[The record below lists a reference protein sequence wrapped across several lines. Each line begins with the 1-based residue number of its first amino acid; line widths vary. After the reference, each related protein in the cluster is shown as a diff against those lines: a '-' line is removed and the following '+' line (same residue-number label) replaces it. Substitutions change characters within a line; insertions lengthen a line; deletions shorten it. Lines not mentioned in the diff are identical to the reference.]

1 MKKEYLSPTMAVI
14 PVIQEHSVLE
24 TGSGNLP
31 DGSQG
36 HNMDDETEEYDTD
49 ESTHISGQAKQ
60 VSLFFEEPFT
70 MHKVLKFVVYAV
82 ITLGVAACSQD
93 DINSA
98 EQNKSN
104 EETTITVDVTL
115 DKNVEE
121 MVNAKQMTAVWDT
134 EQSAMTRTPITYDKQ
149 GSLTY
154 NWKVG
159 STIPLFVYITDG
171 AHRIS
176 SKIDKGLQIISANK
190 GYFTFSVPAY
200 FDLSKLQVASATG
213 KEDGVENGAWTQ
225 GIGTDGVMRVS
236 GPKEIDATSYD
247 YNIPLYSKLTKVDP
261 VAKHAKVQFLM
272 LGSWIGVRAKSDMF
286 YKSNVY
292 SIALKSDVL
301 HMDGTFD
308 LSQTSP
314 VWKPS
319 PYRINID
326 RRQGKVLDECDTIK
340 VNNFAIGG
348 EADGAGTTKYTKPF
362 YIWVK
367 ATPGVTSTTKARVI
381 RRSEADSKT
390 GAVAPQID
398 FLSMR
403 NRFCREAKAIV
414 DFKEGDTYNFSIN
427 ASLKETRGALMIT
440 EYYHSSA
447 ENGENSWIEITNASR
462 ETVSLK
468 GYYLVSPNPLNVPPY
483 RALYVANLTDLKALS
498 RGSSSVGMPG
508 NSTTSIPAGKSICL
522 AAGTGY
528 TEVVAKNKAYQVI
541 NTGSGVAS
549 PSAVTGRVRYSKF
562 ICKDGWNIDLKNPNN
577 NIVDNFGIQV
587 DYKLN
592 GSNGFYY
599 NYYLGQKDFIRSK
612 EMSFNA
618 PYNGFNPMG
627 WYYMPIETSGLN
639 FLGTFNDYDSRFI
652 PFVDYKD
659 GGSANRVERYHD
671 MSYYTNIV
679 HLP

>member
-1 MKKEYLSPTMAVI
+1 MNSIIKAFI
-14 PVIQEHSVLE
+14 FAA
-24 TGSGNLP
+24 
-31 DGSQG
+31 
-36 HNMDDETEEYDTD
+36 
-49 ESTHISGQAKQ
+49 IS
-60 VSLFFEEPFT
+60 
-70 MHKVLKFVVYAV
+70 
-82 ITLGVAACSQD
+82 LGLAACSQE
-93 DINSA
+93 DIT
-98 EQNKSN
+98 SN
-104 EETTITVDVTL
+104 EQQKAKEEITFTVDVTL
-115 DKNVEE
+115 DKNVED
-121 MVNAKQMTAVWDT
+121 MVNAKQMTNVWDA
-134 EQSAMTRTPITYDKQ
+134 EQPAATRTPITYDKQ

-154 NWKVG
+154 NWRVG

-171 AHRIS
+171 TRQIS
-176 SKIDKGLQIISANK
+176 RKVAKGLQIISANK
-190 GYFTFSVPAY
+190 GYFTFSVPSD

-225 GIGTDGVMRVS
+225 GIDYYGVMRVF
-236 GPKEIDATSYD
+236 GPKVIDASSYD

-261 VAKHAKVQFLM
+261 ATKHAKVQFLM
-272 LGSWIGVRAKSDMF
+272 LGSWIGVRAKSDMY

-301 HMDGTFD
+301 HMDGKFD
-308 LSQTSP
+308 LSQASP
-314 VWKPS
+314 VWEADK
-319 PYRINID
+319 YRISFNARHNTI
-326 RRQGKVLDECDTIK
+326 VDECDTIR

-367 ATPGVTSTTKARVI
+367 ATPGATSTTKARVI
-381 RRSEADSKT
+381 LRSEADSKT

-403 NRFCREAKAIV
+403 NRFYREAKDIV
-414 DFKEGDTYNFSIN
+414 NFKDGDTYNFSIN

-447 ENGENSWIEITNASR
+447 QNGENSWIEITNASR

-468 GYYLVSPNPLNVPPY
+468 GYYLVSPNPWNVEPY

-528 TEVVAKNKAYQVI
+528 AEVVAKNKAYQVI
-541 NTGSGVAS
+541 NTGSGVS
-549 PSAVTGRVRYSKF
+549 TPSAVTGGVHYSKY
-562 ICKDGWNIDLKNPNN
+562 ICKDGWNIDLKDPNN
-577 NIVDNFGIQV
+577 NIVDNFGV
-587 DYKLN
+587 EVAYLLN

-599 NYYLGQKDFIRSK
+599 NYYLGERDFIRSK
-612 EMSFNA
+612 ETPFNA
-618 PYNGFNPMG
+618 PYNGFNPKG

-652 PFVDYKD
+652 PFVDNKD
-659 GGSANRVERYHD
+659 GGNFTKAERYRD
-671 MSYYTNIV
+671 MSYYTNII

>member
-1 MKKEYLSPTMAVI
+1 MNYIVKAFI
-14 PVIQEHSVLE
+14 
-24 TGSGNLP
+24 
-31 DGSQG
+31 
-36 HNMDDETEEYDTD
+36 
-49 ESTHISGQAKQ
+49 
-60 VSLFFEEPFT
+60 
-70 MHKVLKFVVYAV
+70 YAT
-82 ITLGVAACSQD
+82 ITLGLVACSQE
-93 DINSA
+93 DINST
-98 EQNKSN
+98 EQQKAK
-104 EETTITVDVTL
+104 EEITFTVDVTL
-115 DKNVEE
+115 DKNVED
-121 MVNAKQMTAVWDT
+121 MVNAKQMTNVWDA
-134 EQSAMTRTPITYDKQ
+134 EQPAATRTPITYDKQ

-154 NWKVG
+154 NWRVG

-171 AHRIS
+171 KYKKS
-176 SKIDKGLQIISANK
+176 YKLDKGLQVISAHK
-190 GYFTFSVPAY
+190 GYFTFSVPSD

-213 KEDGVENGAWTQ
+213 KEDGVENGAWTK
-225 GIGTDGVMRVS
+225 GIGANGVMRVF
-236 GPKEIDATSYD
+236 GPEVIDASSYD

-261 VAKHAKVQFLM
+261 ATKHAKVQFLM
-272 LGSWIGVRAKSDMF
+272 IGSWIGVRAKSDMY

-308 LSQTSP
+308 LSQASP

-319 PYRINID
+319 PYRINVD
-326 RRQGKVLDECDTIK
+326 KRQGKVLDECDTIR

-367 ATPGVTSTTKARVI
+367 ATPGVTSTTKTRVI
-381 RRSEADSKT
+381 LRSEADSKT

-403 NRFCREAKAIV
+403 NRFYREAKAIV
-414 DFKEGDTYNFSIN
+414 DFKDGDTYNFSIN

-462 ETVSLK
+462 ETISLK
-468 GYYLVSPNPLNVPPY
+468 GYYLVSPNPWNVPPY
-483 RALYVANLTDLKALS
+483 GRLYVANLTDLKTLS

-528 TEVVAKNKAYQVI
+528 AEVVSKNKAYQVI
-541 NTGSGVAS
+541 NTGSGIAS
-549 PSAVTGRVRYSKF
+549 PSAVTGGVHYSKF
-562 ICKDGWNIDLKNPNN
+562 ICKDGWNIDLRDPNN

-587 DYKLN
+587 HYILN

-599 NYYLGQKDFIRSK
+599 NYYLGEKDFIRSK
-612 EMSFNA
+612 ETPFNA
-618 PYNGFNPMG
+618 PYNGFNPKG

-639 FLGTFNDYDSRFI
+639 FLGTFNDYDGRFI
-652 PFVDYKD
+652 PFKDYND
-659 GGSANRVERYHD
+659 GGDFTKRNRYRD
-671 MSYYTNIV
+671 MSYYTDIV

>member
-1 MKKEYLSPTMAVI
+1 MNYIVKAFI
-14 PVIQEHSVLE
+14 
-24 TGSGNLP
+24 
-31 DGSQG
+31 
-36 HNMDDETEEYDTD
+36 
-49 ESTHISGQAKQ
+49 
-60 VSLFFEEPFT
+60 
-70 MHKVLKFVVYAV
+70 YAT
-82 ITLGVAACSQD
+82 ITLGLVACSQE
-93 DINSA
+93 DINST
-98 EQNKSN
+98 EQQKAK
-104 EETTITVDVTL
+104 EEITFTVDVTL
-115 DKNVEE
+115 DKNVED
-121 MVNAKQMTAVWDT
+121 MVNAKQMTNVWDA
-134 EQSAMTRTPITYDKQ
+134 EQPATTRTPITYDKQ

-154 NWKVG
+154 NWRVG
-159 STIPLFVYITDG
+159 STIPLFVFITDG
-171 AHRIS
+171 TRQIS
-176 SKIDKGLQIISANK
+176 RKIDKGLQIISANK
-190 GYFTFSVPAY
+190 GYFTFSVPSD

-225 GIGTDGVMRVS
+225 GIGADGVMRVF
-236 GPKEIDATSYD
+236 GPEVIDASSYD

-261 VAKHAKVQFLM
+261 ATKHAKVQFLM
-272 LGSWIGVRAKSDMF
+272 LGSWIGVRAKSDMY

-301 HMDGTFD
+301 HMDGKLD
-308 LSQTSP
+308 LSQASP
-314 VWKPS
+314 VWEADK
-319 PYRINID
+319 YRISFNARHNTI
-326 RRQGKVLDECDTIK
+326 VDECDTIR

-367 ATPGVTSTTKARVI
+367 ATPGATSTKKTRVI
-381 RRSEADSKT
+381 LRSEADSKA

-403 NRFCREAKAIV
+403 NRFYREAKALV
-414 DFKEGDTYNFSIN
+414 DFKDGDTYNFSIN

-447 ENGENSWIEITNASR
+447 QNGENSWIEITNASR

-468 GYYLVSPNPLNVPPY
+468 GYYLVSPNPWNVPPY
-483 RALYVANLTDLKALS
+483 GRLYVANLTDLKTLS

-528 TEVVAKNKAYQVI
+528 AEVVSKNKAYQVI
-541 NTGSGVAS
+541 NTGSGIAS
-549 PSAVTGRVRYSKF
+549 PSAVTGGVHYSKF
-562 ICKDGWNIDLKNPNN
+562 ICKDGWNIDLRDPNN

-587 DYKLN
+587 HYILN

-599 NYYLGQKDFIRSK
+599 NYYLGEKDFIRSK
-612 EMSFNA
+612 ETPFNA
-618 PYNGFNPMG
+618 PYNGFNPKG

-639 FLGTFNDYDSRFI
+639 FLGTFNDYDGRFI
-652 PFVDYKD
+652 PFKDYND
-659 GGSANRVERYHD
+659 GGDFTKRDRYRD
-671 MSYYTNIV
+671 MSYYTDIV

>member
-1 MKKEYLSPTMAVI
+1 MNSIIKAFI
-14 PVIQEHSVLE
+14 FAA
-24 TGSGNLP
+24 
-31 DGSQG
+31 
-36 HNMDDETEEYDTD
+36 
-49 ESTHISGQAKQ
+49 IS
-60 VSLFFEEPFT
+60 
-70 MHKVLKFVVYAV
+70 
-82 ITLGVAACSQD
+82 LGLAACSQE
-93 DINSA
+93 DIT
-98 EQNKSN
+98 SN
-104 EETTITVDVTL
+104 EQQKAKEEITFTVDVTL
-115 DKNVEE
+115 DKNVED
-121 MVNAKQMTAVWDT
+121 MVNAKQMTNVWDA
-134 EQSAMTRTPITYDKQ
+134 EQPAATRTPITYDKQ

-154 NWKVG
+154 NWRVG

-171 AHRIS
+171 TRQIS
-176 SKIDKGLQIISANK
+176 RKVAKGLQIISANK
-190 GYFTFSVPAY
+190 GYFTFSVPSD

-213 KEDGVENGAWTQ
+213 KEDGVENGAWTK
-225 GIGTDGVMRVS
+225 GIGANGVMRVF
-236 GPKEIDATSYD
+236 GPEVIDASSYD

-261 VAKHAKVQFLM
+261 ATKHAKVQFLM
-272 LGSWIGVRAKSDMF
+272 LGSWIGVRAKSDMY

-308 LSQTSP
+308 LSQASP

-319 PYRINID
+319 PYRINVD
-326 RRQGKVLDECDTIK
+326 KRQGKVLDECDTIR
-340 VNNFAIGG
+340 VNNFSIGG
-348 EADGAGTTKYTKPF
+348 KADGAGTTKYTKPF

-367 ATPGVTSTTKARVI
+367 ATPGVTSTTKTRVI
-381 RRSEADSKT
+381 LRSEADSKT

-403 NRFCREAKAIV
+403 NRFYREAKAIV
-414 DFKEGDTYNFSIN
+414 DFKDGDTYNFSIN

-468 GYYLVSPNPLNVPPY
+468 GYYLVSPNPWNVPPY
-483 RALYVANLTDLKALS
+483 GRLYVANLTDLKTLS

-528 TEVVAKNKAYQVI
+528 AEVVAKNKAYQVI
-541 NTGSGVAS
+541 NTGSGVS
-549 PSAVTGRVRYSKF
+549 TPSAVTGGVHYSKY
-562 ICKDGWNIDLKNPNN
+562 ICKDGWNIDLKDPNN
-577 NIVDNFGIQV
+577 NIVDNFGV
-587 DYKLN
+587 EVSYLLN

-599 NYYLGQKDFIRSK
+599 NYYLGERDFIRSK
-612 EMSFNA
+612 ETPFNA
-618 PYNGFNPMG
+618 PYNGFNPKG

-659 GGSANRVERYHD
+659 GGSVNRVERYRD
-671 MSYYTNIV
+671 MSYYTNII

>member
-82 ITLGVAACSQD
+82 ITLGIAACSQD

-190 GYFTFSVPAY
+190 GYFTFSVPTN

-319 PYRINID
+319 EYRINID
-326 RRQGKVLDECDTIK
+326 RRQGKVLDECDTIR

-381 RRSEADSKT
+381 LRSEADSKT

-549 PSAVTGRVRYSKF
+549 PSAVTGGVRYSKF

>member
-1 MKKEYLSPTMAVI
+1 MNSIIKAFI
-14 PVIQEHSVLE
+14 FAA
-24 TGSGNLP
+24 
-31 DGSQG
+31 
-36 HNMDDETEEYDTD
+36 
-49 ESTHISGQAKQ
+49 IS
-60 VSLFFEEPFT
+60 
-70 MHKVLKFVVYAV
+70 
-82 ITLGVAACSQD
+82 LGLAACSQE
-93 DINSA
+93 DITSN
-98 EQNKSN
+98 EQKKAT
-104 EETTITVDVTL
+104 EETTFIVDVTL
-115 DKNVEE
+115 DKNVED
-121 MVNAKQMTAVWDT
+121 MVNAKQMTAVWDA

-171 AHRIS
+171 KYRKS
-176 SKIDKGLQIISANK
+176 YKLDKGLQIISANK
-190 GYFTFSVPAY
+190 GYFTFSVPTY

-213 KEDGVENGAWTQ
+213 KEDGVENGAWTI
-225 GIGTDGVMRVS
+225 GIGTDGVMRVF
-236 GPKEIDATSYD
+236 GPKVIDAKSYD

-261 VAKHAKVQFLM
+261 VTKHAKVQFLM
-272 LGSWIGVRAKSDMF
+272 LGSWIGVRAKSDMY
-286 YKSNVY
+286 YKSSVY

-308 LSQTSP
+308 LSQASP

-326 RRQGKVLDECDTIK
+326 RRQGKVLDECDTIR

-367 ATPGVTSTTKARVI
+367 ATPGATSTTKARVI
-381 RRSEADSKT
+381 LRSEADSKA

-403 NRFCREAKAIV
+403 NRFYREAKTIV
-414 DFKEGDTYNFSIN
+414 DFKDGDTYNFSIN

-468 GYYLVSPNPLNVPPY
+468 GYYLVSPNPWNVPPY
-483 RALYVANLTDLKALS
+483 GRLYVANLTDLKALS

-528 TEVVAKNKAYQVI
+528 AEVVAKNKAYQVI
-541 NTGSGVAS
+541 NTGSGLS
-549 PSAVTGRVRYSKF
+549 TPSAVTGGVYYSKY
-562 ICKDGWNIDLKNPNN
+562 ICKDGWNIDLKDHNN

-587 DYKLN
+587 HYILN

-599 NYYLGQKDFIRSK
+599 NYYLGERDFIRSK
-612 EMSFNA
+612 ETPFNA
-618 PYNGFNPMG
+618 PYNGFNLKG

-639 FLGTFNDYDSRFI
+639 FLGTFNDYDGRFI
-652 PFVDYKD
+652 PFKDYND
-659 GGSANRVERYHD
+659 GGEFTKSERYRD
-671 MSYYTNIV
+671 MSYYTDIV

>member
-1 MKKEYLSPTMAVI
+1 MNYIVKTLI
-14 PVIQEHSVLE
+14 
-24 TGSGNLP
+24 
-31 DGSQG
+31 
-36 HNMDDETEEYDTD
+36 
-49 ESTHISGQAKQ
+49 
-60 VSLFFEEPFT
+60 
-70 MHKVLKFVVYAV
+70 YAT
-82 ITLGVAACSQD
+82 ITLGLVACSQE
-93 DINSA
+93 DINST
-98 EQNKSN
+98 EQQKAK
-104 EETTITVDVTL
+104 EEITFTVDVTL
-115 DKNVEE
+115 DKNVED
-121 MVNAKQMTAVWDT
+121 MVNAKQMTNVWDA
-134 EQSAMTRTPITYDKQ
+134 EQPAATRTPITYDKQ

-154 NWKVG
+154 NWRVG

-171 AHRIS
+171 TRQIS
-176 SKIDKGLQIISANK
+176 RKVAKGLQIISANK
-190 GYFTFSVPAY
+190 GYFTFSVPSD

-213 KEDGVENGAWTQ
+213 KEDGVENGAWTK
-225 GIGTDGVMRVS
+225 GIGANGVMRVF
-236 GPKEIDATSYD
+236 GPEVIDASSYD

-261 VAKHAKVQFLM
+261 ATKHAKVQFLM
-272 LGSWIGVRAKSDMF
+272 LGSWIGVRAKSDMY

-308 LSQTSP
+308 LSQASP

-319 PYRINID
+319 PYRINVD
-326 RRQGKVLDECDTIK
+326 KRQGKVLDECDTIR

-348 EADGAGTTKYTKPF
+348 KADGAGTTKYTKPF

-367 ATPGVTSTTKARVI
+367 ATPGVTSTTKTRVI
-381 RRSEADSKT
+381 LRSEADSKT

-403 NRFCREAKAIV
+403 NRFYREAKAIV
-414 DFKEGDTYNFSIN
+414 DFKDGDTYNFSIN

-440 EYYHSSA
+440 EHYHSSA

-468 GYYLVSPNPLNVPPY
+468 GYYLVSPNPWNVPPY
-483 RALYVANLTDLKALS
+483 GRLYVANLTDLKTLS

-528 TEVVAKNKAYQVI
+528 AEVVAKNKAYQVI
-541 NTGSGVAS
+541 NTGSGIAS
-549 PSAVTGRVRYSKF
+549 PSAVTGGVHYSKF
-562 ICKDGWNIDLKNPNN
+562 ICKDGWNIDLRDPNN

-587 DYKLN
+587 HYILN

-599 NYYLGQKDFIRSK
+599 NYYLGEKDFIRSK
-612 EMSFNA
+612 ETPFNA
-618 PYNGFNPMG
+618 PYNGFNPKG

-639 FLGTFNDYDSRFI
+639 FLGTFNDYDGRFI
-652 PFVDYKD
+652 PFKDYND
-659 GGSANRVERYHD
+659 GGDFTKRNRYRD
-671 MSYYTNIV
+671 MSYYTDIV

>member
-1 MKKEYLSPTMAVI
+1 MNYIVKAFI
-14 PVIQEHSVLE
+14 
-24 TGSGNLP
+24 
-31 DGSQG
+31 
-36 HNMDDETEEYDTD
+36 
-49 ESTHISGQAKQ
+49 
-60 VSLFFEEPFT
+60 
-70 MHKVLKFVVYAV
+70 YAT
-82 ITLGVAACSQD
+82 ITLGLVACSQE
-93 DINSA
+93 DINST
-98 EQNKSN
+98 EQQKAK
-104 EETTITVDVTL
+104 EEITFTVDVTL
-115 DKNVEE
+115 DKNVED
-121 MVNAKQMTAVWDT
+121 MVNAKQMTNVWDA
-134 EQSAMTRTPITYDKQ
+134 EQPAATRTPITYDKQ

-154 NWKVG
+154 NWRVG

-171 AHRIS
+171 TRQIS
-176 SKIDKGLQIISANK
+176 RKVAKDLQIISANK
-190 GYFTFSVPAY
+190 GYFTFSVPSD

-225 GIGTDGVMRVS
+225 GIGVNGVMRVF
-236 GPKEIDATSYD
+236 GPEVIDASSYD

-261 VAKHAKVQFLM
+261 ATKHAKVQFLM
-272 LGSWIGVRAKSDMF
+272 LGSWIGVRAKSDMY

-308 LSQTSP
+308 LSQASP
-314 VWKPS
+314 VWKADK
-319 PYRINID
+319 YRINVD
-326 RRQGKVLDECDTIK
+326 KRQGKVLDECDTIR

-367 ATPGVTSTTKARVI
+367 ATPGATSTTKARVI
-381 RRSEADSKT
+381 LRSEADSKT

-403 NRFCREAKAIV
+403 NRFYREAKDIV
-414 DFKEGDTYNFSIN
+414 DFKDGDTYNFSIN

-447 ENGENSWIEITNASR
+447 QNGENSWIEITNASR

-468 GYYLVSPNPLNVPPY
+468 GYYLVSPNPWNVEPY

-528 TEVVAKNKAYQVI
+528 AEVVAKNKAYQVI
-541 NTGSGVAS
+541 NTGSGVS
-549 PSAVTGRVRYSKF
+549 TPSAVTGGVRYSKY
-562 ICKDGWNIDLKNPNN
+562 ICKDGWNIDLKDPNN
-577 NIVDNFGIQV
+577 NIVDNFGVEV
-587 DYKLN
+587 DYLLN
-592 GSNGFYY
+592 GSDGFYY
-599 NYYLGQKDFIRSK
+599 NYYLGERDFIRSK
-612 EMSFNA
+612 ETPFNA
-618 PYNGFNPMG
+618 PYNGFNPKG

-652 PFVDYKD
+652 PFVDNKD
-659 GGSANRVERYHD
+659 GGNFTKAERYRD
-671 MSYYTNIV
+671 MSYYTNII

>member
-1 MKKEYLSPTMAVI
+1 MNSIIKSFIFVA
-14 PVIQEHSVLE
+14 
-24 TGSGNLP
+24 
-31 DGSQG
+31 
-36 HNMDDETEEYDTD
+36 
-49 ESTHISGQAKQ
+49 IS
-60 VSLFFEEPFT
+60 
-70 MHKVLKFVVYAV
+70 
-82 ITLGVAACSQD
+82 LGLAACSQE
-93 DINSA
+93 DITSN
-98 EQNKSN
+98 EQKKAT
-104 EETTITVDVTL
+104 EETTFIVDVTL
-115 DKNVEE
+115 DKNVED
-121 MVNAKQMTAVWDT
+121 MVNAKQMTAVWDA

-171 AHRIS
+171 KYQKS
-176 SKIDKGLQIISANK
+176 YKLDKGLQIISANK
-190 GYFTFSVPAY
+190 GYFTFSVPTY

-213 KEDGVENGAWTQ
+213 KEDGVENGAWTI
-225 GIGTDGVMRVS
+225 GIGTDGVMRVF
-236 GPKEIDATSYD
+236 GPKVIDASSYD

-261 VAKHAKVQFLM
+261 ATKHAKVQFLM
-272 LGSWIGVRAKSDMF
+272 LGSWIGVRAKSDMY
-286 YKSNVY
+286 YKSSVY

-308 LSQTSP
+308 LSQASP

-326 RRQGKVLDECDTIK
+326 RRQGKVLDECDTIR

-367 ATPGVTSTTKARVI
+367 ATLGATSTTKARVI
-381 RRSEADSKT
+381 LRSEADSKA

-403 NRFCREAKAIV
+403 NRFYREAKTIV
-414 DFKEGDTYNFSIN
+414 DFKDGDTYNFSIN

-447 ENGENSWIEITNASR
+447 QNGENSWIEITNASR
-462 ETVSLK
+462 ETISLK
-468 GYYLVSPNPLNVPPY
+468 GYYLVSPNPWNVPPY
-483 RALYVANLTDLKALS
+483 GALYVANLTDLKALS

-528 TEVVAKNKAYQVI
+528 AEVVAKNKAYQVI
-541 NTGSGVAS
+541 NTGSGLS
-549 PSAVTGRVRYSKF
+549 TPSAVTGGVYYSKY
-562 ICKDGWNIDLKNPNN
+562 ICKDGWNIDLKDHNN
-577 NIVDNFGIQV
+577 NIVDNFGV
-587 DYKLN
+587 EVGYLLN

-599 NYYLGQKDFIRSK
+599 NYYLGERDFIRSK
-612 EMSFNA
+612 ETPFNA
-618 PYNGFNPMG
+618 PYNGFNPKG

-639 FLGTFNDYDSRFI
+639 FLGTFNDYDGRFI
-652 PFVDYKD
+652 PFKDYND
-659 GGSANRVERYHD
+659 GGEFTKSERYRD
-671 MSYYTNIV
+671 MSYYTDIV

>member
-1 MKKEYLSPTMAVI
+1 MRWTLQLLPVPQLNIHLSYLEI
-14 PVIQEHSVLE
+14 
-24 TGSGNLP
+24 
-31 DGSQG
+31 
-36 HNMDDETEEYDTD
+36 TEIMNY
-49 ESTHISGQAKQ
+49 IVKA
-60 VSLFFEEPFT
+60 FI
-70 MHKVLKFVVYAV
+70 YAT
-82 ITLGVAACSQD
+82 ITLGLVACSQE
-93 DINSA
+93 DINSP
-98 EQNKSN
+98 EQQKAK
-104 EETTITVDVTL
+104 EEITFTVDVTL
-115 DKNVEE
+115 DKNVED
-121 MVNAKQMTAVWDT
+121 MVNAKQMTNVWDA
-134 EQSAMTRTPITYDKQ
+134 EQPAATRTPITYDKQ

-154 NWKVG
+154 NWRVG

-171 AHRIS
+171 TRQIS
-176 SKIDKGLQIISANK
+176 RKVAKGLQIISANK
-190 GYFTFSVPAY
+190 GYFTFSVPSD

-225 GIGTDGVMRVS
+225 GIGANGVMRVF
-236 GPKEIDATSYD
+236 GPKVIDASSYD

-261 VAKHAKVQFLM
+261 TTKHAKVQFLM
-272 LGSWIGVRAKSDMF
+272 LGSWIGVRAKSDMY

-308 LSQTSP
+308 LSQASP

-319 PYRINID
+319 PYRINVD
-326 RRQGKVLDECDTIK
+326 KRQGKVLDECDTIR

-367 ATPGVTSTTKARVI
+367 ATPGATSTTKARVI
-381 RRSEADSKT
+381 LRSEADSKT
-390 GAVAPQID
+390 GAVPPQID

-403 NRFCREAKAIV
+403 NRFYREAKAIV
-414 DFKEGDTYNFSIN
+414 DFKDGDTYNFSIN

-468 GYYLVSPNPLNVPPY
+468 GYYLVSPNPWNIPPY
-483 RALYVANLTDLKALS
+483 GALYVANLTDLKALS

-528 TEVVAKNKAYQVI
+528 AEVVAKNKAYQVI
-541 NTGSGVAS
+541 NTGSGVS
-549 PSAVTGRVRYSKF
+549 TPSAVTGGVRYSKY
-562 ICKDGWNIDLKNPNN
+562 ICKDGWNIDLKDPNN
-577 NIVDNFGIQV
+577 NIVDNFGV
-587 DYKLN
+587 EVGYLLN

-599 NYYLGQKDFIRSK
+599 NYYLGERDFIRSK
-612 EMSFNA
+612 ETPFNA
-618 PYNGFNPMG
+618 PYNGFNPKG

-659 GGSANRVERYHD
+659 GGSVNRPERYRD
-671 MSYYTNIV
+671 MSYYTNII

>member
-1 MKKEYLSPTMAVI
+1 MMKTRSMRWTNQLLPVSQLNIHQSYLEI
-14 PVIQEHSVLE
+14 
-24 TGSGNLP
+24 
-31 DGSQG
+31 
-36 HNMDDETEEYDTD
+36 TEIMNY
-49 ESTHISGQAKQ
+49 IVKA
-60 VSLFFEEPFT
+60 FI
-70 MHKVLKFVVYAV
+70 YAT
-82 ITLGVAACSQD
+82 ITLGLVACSQE
-93 DINSA
+93 DINST
-98 EQNKSN
+98 EQQKAK
-104 EETTITVDVTL
+104 EEITFTVDVTL
-115 DKNVEE
+115 DKNVED
-121 MVNAKQMTAVWDT
+121 MVNAKQMTNVWDA
-134 EQSAMTRTPITYDKQ
+134 EQPAATRTPITYDKQ

-154 NWKVG
+154 NWRVG

-171 AHRIS
+171 KYKKS
-176 SKIDKGLQIISANK
+176 YKLDKGLQVISAHK
-190 GYFTFSVPAY
+190 GYFTFSVPSD

-213 KEDGVENGAWTQ
+213 KEDGVENGAWTK
-225 GIGTDGVMRVS
+225 GIGANGVMRVF
-236 GPKEIDATSYD
+236 GPEVIDASSYD

-261 VAKHAKVQFLM
+261 ATKHAKVQFLM
-272 LGSWIGVRAKSDMF
+272 LGSWIGVRAKSDMY

-308 LSQTSP
+308 LSKASP
-314 VWKPS
+314 VWEADK
-319 PYRINID
+319 YRINVD
-326 RRQGKVLDECDTIK
+326 KRQGKVLDECDTIR

-367 ATPGVTSTTKARVI
+367 ATPGVTSTTKTRVI
-381 RRSEADSKT
+381 LRSEADSKT

-403 NRFCREAKAIV
+403 NRFYREAKDIV
-414 DFKEGDTYNFSIN
+414 DFKDGDTYNFSIN

-447 ENGENSWIEITNASR
+447 QNGENSWIEITNASR

-468 GYYLVSPNPLNVPPY
+468 GYYLVSPNPWNVPPY
-483 RALYVANLTDLKALS
+483 GALYVANLTDLKALS

-528 TEVVAKNKAYQVI
+528 AEVVAKNKAYQVI
-541 NTGSGVAS
+541 NTGSGVS
-549 PSAVTGRVRYSKF
+549 TPSAVTGGVRYSKY

-577 NIVDNFGIQV
+577 NIVDNFGV
-587 DYKLN
+587 EVGYLLN

-599 NYYLGQKDFIRSK
+599 NYYLGERDFIRSK
-612 EMSFNA
+612 ETPFNA
-618 PYNGFNPMG
+618 PYNGFNPKG

-652 PFVDYKD
+652 PFVDNKD
-659 GGSANRVERYHD
+659 GGNFTKAERYRD
-671 MSYYTNIV
+671 MSYYTNII

>member
-1 MKKEYLSPTMAVI
+1 MRWTLQLLPVPQLNIHLSYLEI
-14 PVIQEHSVLE
+14 
-24 TGSGNLP
+24 
-31 DGSQG
+31 
-36 HNMDDETEEYDTD
+36 TEIMNY
-49 ESTHISGQAKQ
+49 IVKA
-60 VSLFFEEPFT
+60 FI
-70 MHKVLKFVVYAV
+70 YAT
-82 ITLGVAACSQD
+82 ITLGLVACSQE
-93 DINSA
+93 DINSP
-98 EQNKSN
+98 EQQKAK
-104 EETTITVDVTL
+104 EEITFTVDVTL
-115 DKNVEE
+115 DKNVED
-121 MVNAKQMTAVWDT
+121 MVNAKQMTNVWDA
-134 EQSAMTRTPITYDKQ
+134 EQPAATRTPITYDKQ

-154 NWKVG
+154 NWRVG

-171 AHRIS
+171 TRQIS
-176 SKIDKGLQIISANK
+176 RKVAKGLQIISANK
-190 GYFTFSVPAY
+190 GYFTFSVPSD

-225 GIGTDGVMRVS
+225 GIGANGVMRVF
-236 GPKEIDATSYD
+236 GPKVIDASSYD

-261 VAKHAKVQFLM
+261 TTKHAKVQFLM
-272 LGSWIGVRAKSDMF
+272 LGSWIGVRAKSDMY

-308 LSQTSP
+308 LSQASP

-319 PYRINID
+319 SYRINID
-326 RRQGKVLDECDTIK
+326 KRQGKVLDECDTIR

-367 ATPGVTSTTKARVI
+367 ATPGATSTTKTRVI
-381 RRSEADSKT
+381 LRSEADSKT

-403 NRFCREAKAIV
+403 NRFYREAKAIV
-414 DFKEGDTYNFSIN
+414 DFKDGDTYNFSIN

-447 ENGENSWIEITNASR
+447 QNGENSWIEITNASR

-468 GYYLVSPNPLNVPPY
+468 GYYLVGPNPWNVPPY
-483 RALYVANLTDLKALS
+483 GTLYVANLTDLKALS

-528 TEVVAKNKAYQVI
+528 AEVVAKNKAYQVI
-541 NTGSGVAS
+541 NTGSGVS
-549 PSAVTGRVRYSKF
+549 TPSAVTGGVRYSKY
-562 ICKDGWNIDLKNPNN
+562 ICKDGWNIDLKDPNN
-577 NIVDNFGIQV
+577 NIVDNFGV
-587 DYKLN
+587 EVGYLLN

-599 NYYLGQKDFIRSK
+599 NYYLGERDFIRSK
-612 EMSFNA
+612 ETPFNA
-618 PYNGFNPMG
+618 PYNGFNPKG

-659 GGSANRVERYHD
+659 GGSVNKPERYHD
-671 MSYYTNIV
+671 MSYYTNII

>member
-1 MKKEYLSPTMAVI
+1 MNYIVKAFI
-14 PVIQEHSVLE
+14 
-24 TGSGNLP
+24 
-31 DGSQG
+31 
-36 HNMDDETEEYDTD
+36 
-49 ESTHISGQAKQ
+49 
-60 VSLFFEEPFT
+60 
-70 MHKVLKFVVYAV
+70 YAT
-82 ITLGVAACSQD
+82 ITLGLVACSQE
-93 DINSA
+93 DINST
-98 EQNKSN
+98 EQQKAK
-104 EETTITVDVTL
+104 EEITFTVDVTL
-115 DKNVEE
+115 DKNVED
-121 MVNAKQMTAVWDT
+121 MVNAKQMTNVWDA

-154 NWKVG
+154 NWRVG
-159 STIPLFVYITDG
+159 STIPLFVFITDG
-171 AHRIS
+171 TRQIS
-176 SKIDKGLQIISANK
+176 RKIDKGLQIISANK
-190 GYFTFSVPAY
+190 GYFTFSVPSD

-225 GIGTDGVMRVS
+225 GIGYDGVMRVF
-236 GPKEIDATSYD
+236 GPKVIDASSYD

-261 VAKHAKVQFLM
+261 ATKHAKVQFLM
-272 LGSWIGVRAKSDMF
+272 LGSWIGVRAKSDMY

-301 HMDGTFD
+301 HMDGTFN
-308 LSQTSP
+308 LSKASP
-314 VWKPS
+314 VWEPS
-319 PYRINID
+319 SYRINID
-326 RRQGKVLDECDTIK
+326 RRQGKVLDECDTIR

-367 ATPGVTSTTKARVI
+367 ATPGATSTKKTRVI
-381 RRSEADSKT
+381 LRSEADSKA

-403 NRFCREAKAIV
+403 NRFYREAKDIV
-414 DFKEGDTYNFSIN
+414 DFKDGDTYNFSIN

-447 ENGENSWIEITNASR
+447 QNGENSWIEITNASR

-468 GYYLVSPNPLNVPPY
+468 GYYLVSPNPWNVEPF
-483 RALYVANLTDLKALS
+483 RALYVANLIDLKALS

-528 TEVVAKNKAYQVI
+528 AEVVSKNKAYQVI
-541 NTGSGVAS
+541 NTGSGIAS
-549 PSAVTGRVRYSKF
+549 PSAFTGGVHYSKF
-562 ICKDGWNIDLKNPNN
+562 ICKDGWNIDLRDPNN

-587 DYKLN
+587 HYILN

-599 NYYLGQKDFIRSK
+599 NYYLGERDFIRSK
-612 EMSFNA
+612 ETPFNA
-618 PYNGFNPMG
+618 PYNGFNPKG

-659 GGSANRVERYHD
+659 GGSGNRPERYRD
-671 MSYYTNIV
+671 MSYYTNII

>member
-1 MKKEYLSPTMAVI
+1 MNSIIKAFI
-14 PVIQEHSVLE
+14 FAA
-24 TGSGNLP
+24 
-31 DGSQG
+31 
-36 HNMDDETEEYDTD
+36 
-49 ESTHISGQAKQ
+49 IS
-60 VSLFFEEPFT
+60 
-70 MHKVLKFVVYAV
+70 
-82 ITLGVAACSQD
+82 LGLAACSQE
-93 DINSA
+93 DITSN
-98 EQNKSN
+98 EQKKAT
-104 EETTITVDVTL
+104 EETTFTVDVTL
-115 DKNVEE
+115 DKNVED
-121 MVNAKQMTAVWDT
+121 MVNAKQMTNVWDA

-171 AHRIS
+171 KYQKS
-176 SKIDKGLQIISANK
+176 YKLDKGLQIISANK
-190 GYFTFSVPAY
+190 GYFTFSVPTY

-213 KEDGVENGAWTQ
+213 KEDGVENGAWTI
-225 GIGTDGVMRVS
+225 GIGYDGVMRVF
-236 GPKEIDATSYD
+236 GPKVIDASSYD

-261 VAKHAKVQFLM
+261 ATKHAKVQFLM
-272 LGSWIGVRAKSDMF
+272 LGSWIGVRAKSDMY
-286 YKSNVY
+286 YKSSVY
-292 SIALKSDVL
+292 SIALKSDML

-308 LSQTSP
+308 LSQSSP
-314 VWKPS
+314 IWKPS

-326 RRQGKVLDECDTIK
+326 RRQGKVLDECDTIR
-340 VNNFAIGG
+340 VNNFVIGG

-381 RRSEADSKT
+381 LRSEADSKT

-403 NRFCREAKAIV
+403 NRFYREAKAIV
-414 DFKEGDTYNFSIN
+414 DFKDGDTYNFSIN

-468 GYYLVSPNPLNVPPY
+468 GYYLVSPNPWNVPPY
-483 RALYVANLTDLKALS
+483 GRLYVANLTDLKALS
-498 RGSSSVGMPG
+498 RGSSCVGMPG

-528 TEVVAKNKAYQVI
+528 AEVVSKNKAYQVI
-541 NTGSGVAS
+541 NTGSGIAS
-549 PSAVTGRVRYSKF
+549 PSAVTGGVHYSKF
-562 ICKDGWNIDLKNPNN
+562 ICKDGWNIDLRDPNN

-587 DYKLN
+587 HYILN

-599 NYYLGQKDFIRSK
+599 NYYLGEKDFIRSK
-612 EMSFNA
+612 ETPFNA
-618 PYNGFNPMG
+618 PYNGFNPKG

-639 FLGTFNDYDSRFI
+639 FLGTFNDYDGRFI
-652 PFVDYKD
+652 PFKDYND
-659 GGSANRVERYHD
+659 GGEFTKSERYRD
-671 MSYYTNIV
+671 MSYYTDIV

>member
-1 MKKEYLSPTMAVI
+1 MNSIIKAFI
-14 PVIQEHSVLE
+14 FAA
-24 TGSGNLP
+24 
-31 DGSQG
+31 
-36 HNMDDETEEYDTD
+36 
-49 ESTHISGQAKQ
+49 IS
-60 VSLFFEEPFT
+60 
-70 MHKVLKFVVYAV
+70 
-82 ITLGVAACSQD
+82 LGLAACSQE
-93 DINSA
+93 DITSN
-98 EQNKSN
+98 EQKKAT
-104 EETTITVDVTL
+104 EETTFTVDVTL

-121 MVNAKQMTAVWDT
+121 MVNAKQMTAVWDA

-171 AHRIS
+171 KYQKS
-176 SKIDKGLQIISANK
+176 YKLDKGLQIISANK
-190 GYFTFSVPAY
+190 GYFTFSVPTY

-213 KEDGVENGAWTQ
+213 KEDGVENGAWTI
-225 GIGTDGVMRVS
+225 GIGYDGVMRVF
-236 GPKEIDATSYD
+236 GPKVIDASSYD

-261 VAKHAKVQFLM
+261 ATKHAKVQFLM

-367 ATPGVTSTTKARVI
+367 ATPGITSTTKARVI
-381 RRSEADSKT
+381 LRSEADSKT

-549 PSAVTGRVRYSKF
+549 PSAVTGGVRYSKF

>member
-1 MKKEYLSPTMAVI
+1 MNYIVKTLI
-14 PVIQEHSVLE
+14 
-24 TGSGNLP
+24 
-31 DGSQG
+31 
-36 HNMDDETEEYDTD
+36 
-49 ESTHISGQAKQ
+49 
-60 VSLFFEEPFT
+60 
-70 MHKVLKFVVYAV
+70 YAT
-82 ITLGVAACSQD
+82 ITFGLVACSQE
-93 DINSA
+93 DINST
-98 EQNKSN
+98 EQQKAK
-104 EETTITVDVTL
+104 EEITFTVDVTL
-115 DKNVEE
+115 DKNVED
-121 MVNAKQMTAVWDT
+121 MVNAKQMTNVWDA
-134 EQSAMTRTPITYDKQ
+134 EQPAATRTPITYDKQ

-154 NWKVG
+154 NWRVG

-171 AHRIS
+171 KYKKS
-176 SKIDKGLQIISANK
+176 YKLDKGLQVISAHK
-190 GYFTFSVPAY
+190 GYFTFSVPTY

-225 GIGTDGVMRVS
+225 GIGYDGVMRVF
-236 GPKEIDATSYD
+236 GPKAIDASSYD

-261 VAKHAKVQFLM
+261 VTKHAKVQFLM
-272 LGSWIGVRAKSDMF
+272 LGSWIGVRAKSDMY

-308 LSQTSP
+308 LSQASP

-319 PYRINID
+319 SYRINID
-326 RRQGKVLDECDTIK
+326 SRQGKVLDECDTIR

-367 ATPGVTSTTKARVI
+367 ATPSVTSTTKTRVI
-381 RRSEADSKT
+381 LRSEADSKT

-403 NRFCREAKAIV
+403 NRFYREAKAIV
-414 DFKEGDTYNFSIN
+414 NFKDGDTYNFSIN

-447 ENGENSWIEITNASR
+447 QNGENSWIEITNASR

-468 GYYLVSPNPLNVPPY
+468 GYYLVSPNPWNVEPY
-483 RALYVANLTDLKALS
+483 RALYVANLTDLKVLS

-528 TEVVAKNKAYQVI
+528 AEVVAKNKAYQVI
-541 NTGSGVAS
+541 NTGSGVS
-549 PSAVTGRVRYSKF
+549 TPSAVTGGVRYSKY
-562 ICKDGWNIDLKNPNN
+562 ICKDGWNIDLKDHNN
-577 NIVDNFGIQV
+577 NIVDNFGV
-587 DYKLN
+587 EVAYLLN

-599 NYYLGQKDFIRSK
+599 NYYLGERDFIRSK
-612 EMSFNA
+612 ETPFNA
-618 PYNGFNPMG
+618 PYNGFNPKG

-652 PFVDYKD
+652 PFVDNKD
-659 GGSANRVERYHD
+659 GGNFTKAERYRD
-671 MSYYTNIV
+671 MSYYTNII

>member
-1 MKKEYLSPTMAVI
+1 MMKTRSMRWTNQLLPVSQLNIHQSYLEI
-14 PVIQEHSVLE
+14 
-24 TGSGNLP
+24 
-31 DGSQG
+31 
-36 HNMDDETEEYDTD
+36 TEIMNY
-49 ESTHISGQAKQ
+49 IVKA
-60 VSLFFEEPFT
+60 FI
-70 MHKVLKFVVYAV
+70 YAT
-82 ITLGVAACSQD
+82 ITLGLVACSQE
-93 DINSA
+93 DINST
-98 EQNKSN
+98 EQQKAK
-104 EETTITVDVTL
+104 EEITFTVDVTL
-115 DKNVEE
+115 DKNVED
-121 MVNAKQMTAVWDT
+121 MVNAKQMTNVWDA
-134 EQSAMTRTPITYDKQ
+134 EQPAATRTPITYDKQ

-154 NWKVG
+154 NWRVG

-171 AHRIS
+171 KYKKS
-176 SKIDKGLQIISANK
+176 YKLDKGLQVISAHK
-190 GYFTFSVPAY
+190 GYFTFSVPSD

-225 GIGTDGVMRVS
+225 GIGADGVMRVF
-236 GPKEIDATSYD
+236 GPEVIDASSYD

-261 VAKHAKVQFLM
+261 ATKHAKVQFLM
-272 LGSWIGVRAKSDMF
+272 LGSWIGVRAKSDMY

-308 LSQTSP
+308 LSQASP

-319 PYRINID
+319 SYRINID
-326 RRQGKVLDECDTIK
+326 KRQGKVLDECDTIR

-367 ATPGVTSTTKARVI
+367 ATPGATSTTKARVI
-381 RRSEADSKT
+381 LRSEADSKT

-403 NRFCREAKAIV
+403 NRFYREAKDIV
-414 DFKEGDTYNFSIN
+414 NFKDGDTYNFSIN

-468 GYYLVSPNPLNVPPY
+468 GYYLVSPNPWNVPPY
-483 RALYVANLTDLKALS
+483 GRLYVANLTDLKTLS

-528 TEVVAKNKAYQVI
+528 AEVVAKNKAYQVI
-541 NTGSGVAS
+541 NTGSGIAS
-549 PSAVTGRVRYSKF
+549 PSAVTGGVHYSKF
-562 ICKDGWNIDLKNPNN
+562 ICKDGWNIDLRDPNN

-587 DYKLN
+587 HYILN

-599 NYYLGQKDFIRSK
+599 NYYLGEKDFIRSK
-612 EMSFNA
+612 ETPFNA
-618 PYNGFNPMG
+618 PYNGFNPKG

-639 FLGTFNDYDSRFI
+639 FLGTFNDYDGRFI
-652 PFVDYKD
+652 PFKDYND
-659 GGSANRVERYHD
+659 GGDFTKRNRYRD
-671 MSYYTNIV
+671 MSYYTDIV

>member
-82 ITLGVAACSQD
+82 ITRGIAACSQD

-190 GYFTFSVPAY
+190 GYFTFSVPTN

-301 HMDGTFD
+301 HMDGTFN

-326 RRQGKVLDECDTIK
+326 RRQGKVLDECDTIR

-381 RRSEADSKT
+381 LRSEADSKT

-549 PSAVTGRVRYSKF
+549 PSAVTGGVRYSKF

>member
-1 MKKEYLSPTMAVI
+1 MKRILQLLPVFQLNINQSYLEI
-14 PVIQEHSVLE
+14 
-24 TGSGNLP
+24 
-31 DGSQG
+31 
-36 HNMDDETEEYDTD
+36 TEIMNY
-49 ESTHISGQAKQ
+49 IVKA
-60 VSLFFEEPFT
+60 FI
-70 MHKVLKFVVYAV
+70 YAT
-82 ITLGVAACSQD
+82 ITLGLVACSQE
-93 DINSA
+93 DISST
-98 EQNKSN
+98 EQQKAK
-104 EETTITVDVTL
+104 EEITFTVDVTL
-115 DKNVEE
+115 DKNVED
-121 MVNAKQMTAVWDT
+121 MVNAKQMTNVWDA
-134 EQSAMTRTPITYDKQ
+134 EQPAATRTPITYDKQ

-154 NWKVG
+154 NWRVG

-171 AHRIS
+171 KYKKS
-176 SKIDKGLQIISANK
+176 YKLDKGLQVISAHK
-190 GYFTFSVPAY
+190 GYFTFSVPSD

-213 KEDGVENGAWTQ
+213 KEDGVENGAWTK
-225 GIGTDGVMRVS
+225 GIGYDGVMRVF
-236 GPKEIDATSYD
+236 GPEAIDASSYD

-261 VAKHAKVQFLM
+261 ATKHAKVQFLM
-272 LGSWIGVRAKSDMF
+272 LGSWIGVRAKSDMY

-308 LSQTSP
+308 LSQASP
-314 VWKPS
+314 VWEADK
-319 PYRINID
+319 YRINVD
-326 RRQGKVLDECDTIK
+326 KRQGKVLDECDTIR

-367 ATPGVTSTTKARVI
+367 ATPGATSTTKARVI
-381 RRSEADSKT
+381 LRSEADSRT

-403 NRFCREAKAIV
+403 NRFYREAKDIV
-414 DFKEGDTYNFSIN
+414 NFKDGDTYNFSIN

-447 ENGENSWIEITNASR
+447 QNGENSWIEITNASR
-462 ETVSLK
+462 ESVSLK
-468 GYYLVSPNPLNVPPY
+468 GYYLVSPNPWNVPPY
-483 RALYVANLTDLKALS
+483 GALYVANLTDLKALS

-528 TEVVAKNKAYQVI
+528 AEVVAKNKAYQVI
-541 NTGSGVAS
+541 NTGSGVS
-549 PSAVTGRVRYSKF
+549 TPSAVTGGVRYSKY
-562 ICKDGWNIDLKNPNN
+562 ICKDGWNIDLKDPNN
-577 NIVDNFGIQV
+577 NIVDNFGV
-587 DYKLN
+587 EVAYLLN

-599 NYYLGQKDFIRSK
+599 NYYLGERDFIRSK
-612 EMSFNA
+612 ETPFNA
-618 PYNGFNPMG
+618 PYNGFNPKG

-652 PFVDYKD
+652 PFVDNKD
-659 GGSANRVERYHD
+659 GGNFTKAERYRD
-671 MSYYTNIV
+671 MSYYTNII

>member
-1 MKKEYLSPTMAVI
+1 MNYIVKAFI
-14 PVIQEHSVLE
+14 
-24 TGSGNLP
+24 
-31 DGSQG
+31 
-36 HNMDDETEEYDTD
+36 
-49 ESTHISGQAKQ
+49 
-60 VSLFFEEPFT
+60 
-70 MHKVLKFVVYAV
+70 YAT
-82 ITLGVAACSQD
+82 ITLGLVACSQE
-93 DINSA
+93 DISST
-98 EQNKSN
+98 EQQKAK
-104 EETTITVDVTL
+104 EEITFTVDVTL
-115 DKNVEE
+115 DKNVED
-121 MVNAKQMTAVWDT
+121 MVNAKQMTNVWDA
-134 EQSAMTRTPITYDKQ
+134 EQPAATRTPITYDKQ

-154 NWKVG
+154 NWRVG

-171 AHRIS
+171 TRQIS
-176 SKIDKGLQIISANK
+176 RKVAKGLQIISANK
-190 GYFTFSVPAY
+190 GYFTFSVPSD

-225 GIGTDGVMRVS
+225 GIGANGVMRVF
-236 GPKEIDATSYD
+236 GPEVIDASSYD

-261 VAKHAKVQFLM
+261 ATKHAKVQFLM
-272 LGSWIGVRAKSDMF
+272 IGSWIGVRAKSDMY

-308 LSQTSP
+308 LSQASP

-319 PYRINID
+319 PYRINVD
-326 RRQGKVLDECDTIK
+326 KRQGKVLDECDTIR

-367 ATPGVTSTTKARVI
+367 ATPGTTSTTKTRVI
-381 RRSEADSKT
+381 LRSEADSKT

-403 NRFCREAKAIV
+403 NRFYREAKDIV
-414 DFKEGDTYNFSIN
+414 NFKDGDTYNFSIN

-468 GYYLVSPNPLNVPPY
+468 GYYLVSPNPWNVPPY
-483 RALYVANLTDLKALS
+483 GRLYVANLTDLKTLS

-528 TEVVAKNKAYQVI
+528 AEVVAKNKAYQVI
-541 NTGSGVAS
+541 NTGSGIAS
-549 PSAVTGRVRYSKF
+549 PSAVTGGVHYSKF
-562 ICKDGWNIDLKNPNN
+562 ICKDGWNIDLRDPNN

-587 DYKLN
+587 HYILN

-599 NYYLGQKDFIRSK
+599 NYYLGERDFIRSK
-612 EMSFNA
+612 ETPFNA
-618 PYNGFNPMG
+618 PYNGFNPKG

-639 FLGTFNDYDSRFI
+639 FLGTFNDYDGRFI
-652 PFVDYKD
+652 PFKDYND
-659 GGSANRVERYHD
+659 GGDFTKRNRYRD
-671 MSYYTNIV
+671 MSYYTDIV

>member
-1 MKKEYLSPTMAVI
+1 MNYIVKTLI
-14 PVIQEHSVLE
+14 
-24 TGSGNLP
+24 
-31 DGSQG
+31 
-36 HNMDDETEEYDTD
+36 
-49 ESTHISGQAKQ
+49 
-60 VSLFFEEPFT
+60 
-70 MHKVLKFVVYAV
+70 YAT
-82 ITLGVAACSQD
+82 ITLGLVACSQE
-93 DINSA
+93 DINST
-98 EQNKSN
+98 EQQKAK
-104 EETTITVDVTL
+104 EEITFTVDVTL
-115 DKNVEE
+115 DKNVED
-121 MVNAKQMTAVWDT
+121 MVNAKQMTNVWDA
-134 EQSAMTRTPITYDKQ
+134 EQPAATRTPITYDKQ

-154 NWKVG
+154 NWRVG

-171 AHRIS
+171 TRQIS
-176 SKIDKGLQIISANK
+176 RKVAKGLQIISANK
-190 GYFTFSVPAY
+190 GYFTFSVPSD

-213 KEDGVENGAWTQ
+213 KEDGVENGAWTK
-225 GIGTDGVMRVS
+225 GIGANGVMRVF
-236 GPKEIDATSYD
+236 GPEVIDASSYD

-261 VAKHAKVQFLM
+261 ATKHAKVQFLM
-272 LGSWIGVRAKSDMF
+272 LGSWIGVRAKSDMY

-308 LSQTSP
+308 LSQASP

-319 PYRINID
+319 PYRINVD
-326 RRQGKVLDECDTIK
+326 KRQGKVLDECDTIR
-340 VNNFAIGG
+340 VNNFSIGG
-348 EADGAGTTKYTKPF
+348 KADGAGTTKYTKPF

-367 ATPGVTSTTKARVI
+367 ATPGVTSTTKTRVI
-381 RRSEADSKT
+381 LRSEADSKT

-403 NRFCREAKAIV
+403 NRFYREAKAIV
-414 DFKEGDTYNFSIN
+414 DFKDGDTYNFSIN

-468 GYYLVSPNPLNVPPY
+468 GYYLVSPNPWNVPPY
-483 RALYVANLTDLKALS
+483 GRLYVANLTDLKTLS

-528 TEVVAKNKAYQVI
+528 AEVVAKNKAYQVI
-541 NTGSGVAS
+541 NTGSGIAS
-549 PSAVTGRVRYSKF
+549 PSAVTGGVHYSKF
-562 ICKDGWNIDLKNPNN
+562 ICKDGWNIDLRDPNN

-587 DYKLN
+587 HYILN

-599 NYYLGQKDFIRSK
+599 NYYLGEKDFIRSK
-612 EMSFNA
+612 ETPFNA
-618 PYNGFNPMG
+618 PYNGFNPKG

-639 FLGTFNDYDSRFI
+639 FLGTFNDYDGRFI
-652 PFVDYKD
+652 PFKDYND
-659 GGSANRVERYHD
+659 GGDFTKRNRYRD
-671 MSYYTNIV
+671 MSYYTDIV

>member
-1 MKKEYLSPTMAVI
+1 MNYIVKAFI
-14 PVIQEHSVLE
+14 
-24 TGSGNLP
+24 
-31 DGSQG
+31 
-36 HNMDDETEEYDTD
+36 
-49 ESTHISGQAKQ
+49 
-60 VSLFFEEPFT
+60 
-70 MHKVLKFVVYAV
+70 YAT
-82 ITLGVAACSQD
+82 ITLGLVACSQE
-93 DINSA
+93 DINST
-98 EQNKSN
+98 EQQKAK
-104 EETTITVDVTL
+104 EEITFTVDVTL
-115 DKNVEE
+115 DKNVED
-121 MVNAKQMTAVWDT
+121 MVNAKQMTNVWDA
-134 EQSAMTRTPITYDKQ
+134 EQPAATRTPITYDKQ

-154 NWKVG
+154 NWRVG

-171 AHRIS
+171 TRQIS
-176 SKIDKGLQIISANK
+176 RKVAKGLQIISANK
-190 GYFTFSVPAY
+190 GYFTFSVPSD

-225 GIGTDGVMRVS
+225 GIGANGVMRVF
-236 GPKEIDATSYD
+236 GPEVIDASSYD

-261 VAKHAKVQFLM
+261 ATKHAKVQFLM
-272 LGSWIGVRAKSDMF
+272 IGSWIGVRAKSDMY

-308 LSQTSP
+308 LSQASP

-319 PYRINID
+319 SYRINID
-326 RRQGKVLDECDTIK
+326 KRQGKVLDECDTIR

-367 ATPGVTSTTKARVI
+367 ATPGVTSTTKTRVI
-381 RRSEADSKT
+381 LRSEADSKT

-403 NRFCREAKAIV
+403 NRFYREAKAIV
-414 DFKEGDTYNFSIN
+414 DFKDGDTYNFSIN

-468 GYYLVSPNPLNVPPY
+468 GYYLVGPNPWNVPPY
-483 RALYVANLTDLKALS
+483 RTLYVANLTDLKALS

-528 TEVVAKNKAYQVI
+528 AEVVAKNKAYQVI
-541 NTGSGVAS
+541 NTGSGVS
-549 PSAVTGRVRYSKF
+549 TPSAVTGGVRYSKY

-577 NIVDNFGIQV
+577 NIVDNFGV
-587 DYKLN
+587 EVAYLLN

-599 NYYLGQKDFIRSK
+599 NYYLGERDFIRSK
-612 EMSFNA
+612 ETPFNA
-618 PYNGFNPMG
+618 PYNGFNPKG
-627 WYYMPIETSGLN
+627 WYYLPIETSGLN

-652 PFVDYKD
+652 PFVDNKD
-659 GGSANRVERYHD
+659 GGNFTKAERYHD
-671 MSYYTNIV
+671 MSYYTNII

>member
-1 MKKEYLSPTMAVI
+1 MNYIVKAFI
-14 PVIQEHSVLE
+14 
-24 TGSGNLP
+24 
-31 DGSQG
+31 
-36 HNMDDETEEYDTD
+36 
-49 ESTHISGQAKQ
+49 
-60 VSLFFEEPFT
+60 
-70 MHKVLKFVVYAV
+70 YAT
-82 ITLGVAACSQD
+82 ITLGLVACSQE
-93 DINSA
+93 DISST
-98 EQNKSN
+98 EQQKAK
-104 EETTITVDVTL
+104 EEITFTVDVTL
-115 DKNVEE
+115 DKNVED
-121 MVNAKQMTAVWDT
+121 MVNAKEMTNVWDA
-134 EQSAMTRTPITYDKQ
+134 EQPAATRTPITYDKQ

-154 NWKVG
+154 NWRVG

-171 AHRIS
+171 TRQIS
-176 SKIDKGLQIISANK
+176 RKVAKGLQIISANK
-190 GYFTFSVPAY
+190 GYFTFSVPSD

-225 GIGTDGVMRVS
+225 GIGANGVMRVF
-236 GPKEIDATSYD
+236 GPKVIDASSYD

-261 VAKHAKVQFLM
+261 ATKHAKVQFLM
-272 LGSWIGVRAKSDMF
+272 LGSWIGVRAKSDMY

-301 HMDGTFD
+301 HMDGKLD
-308 LSQTSP
+308 LSQASP
-314 VWKPS
+314 VWEADK
-319 PYRINID
+319 YRISFNARHNTI
-326 RRQGKVLDECDTIK
+326 VDECDTIR

-367 ATPGVTSTTKARVI
+367 ATPGATSTTKTRVI
-381 RRSEADSKT
+381 LRSEADSKT

-403 NRFCREAKAIV
+403 NRFYREAKATV
-414 DFKEGDTYNFSIN
+414 DFKDGDTYNFSIN

-447 ENGENSWIEITNASR
+447 QNGENSWIEITNASR

-468 GYYLVSPNPLNVPPY
+468 GYYLVGPNPWNVPPY
-483 RALYVANLTDLKALS
+483 RTLYVANLTDLKALS

-528 TEVVAKNKAYQVI
+528 AEVVAKNKAYQVI
-541 NTGSGVAS
+541 NTGSGVS
-549 PSAVTGRVRYSKF
+549 TPSAVTGGVRYSKF
-562 ICKDGWNIDLKNPNN
+562 ICKDGWNIDLKDPNN
-577 NIVDNFGIQV
+577 NIVDNFGV
-587 DYKLN
+587 EVGYLLN

-599 NYYLGQKDFIRSK
+599 NYYLGERDFIRSK
-612 EMSFNA
+612 ETPFNA
-618 PYNGFNPMG
+618 PYNGFNPKG

-659 GGSANRVERYHD
+659 GGSVNRVDRYHD
-671 MSYYTNIV
+671 MSYYTNII

>member
-1 MKKEYLSPTMAVI
+1 MMKKRSMRWTRQLLPVPQLNIHLSYLEI
-14 PVIQEHSVLE
+14 
-24 TGSGNLP
+24 
-31 DGSQG
+31 
-36 HNMDDETEEYDTD
+36 TEIMNY
-49 ESTHISGQAKQ
+49 IVKA
-60 VSLFFEEPFT
+60 FI
-70 MHKVLKFVVYAV
+70 YAT
-82 ITLGVAACSQD
+82 ITLGLVACSQE
-93 DINSA
+93 DINSP
-98 EQNKSN
+98 EQQKAK
-104 EETTITVDVTL
+104 EEITFTVDVTL
-115 DKNVEE
+115 DKNVED
-121 MVNAKQMTAVWDT
+121 MVNAKQMTNVWDA
-134 EQSAMTRTPITYDKQ
+134 EQPAATRTPITYDKQ
-149 GSLTY
+149 GALTY
-154 NWKVG
+154 NWRVG

-171 AHRIS
+171 TRQIS
-176 SKIDKGLQIISANK
+176 RKVAKGLQIISANK
-190 GYFTFSVPAY
+190 GYFTFSVPSD

-213 KEDGVENGAWTQ
+213 KEDGVENGAWTI
-225 GIGTDGVMRVS
+225 GIGYNGIMRVF
-236 GPKEIDATSYD
+236 GPKVIDASSYD

-261 VAKHAKVQFLM
+261 TTKHAKVQFLM
-272 LGSWIGVRAKSDMF
+272 LGSWIGVRAKSDMY

-308 LSQTSP
+308 LSQASP
-314 VWKPS
+314 VWKAS
-319 PYRINID
+319 PYRINVD
-326 RRQGKVLDECDTIK
+326 KRQGKVLDECDTIR

-367 ATPGVTSTTKARVI
+367 ATPGVTSTKKTRVI
-381 RRSEADSKT
+381 LRSEADSKT
-390 GAVAPQID
+390 GAVPPQID

-403 NRFCREAKAIV
+403 NRFYREAKAIV
-414 DFKEGDTYNFSIN
+414 DFKDGDTYNFSIN

-468 GYYLVSPNPLNVPPY
+468 GYYLVSPNPWNIPPY
-483 RALYVANLTDLKALS
+483 GALYVANLTDLKALS
-498 RGSSSVGMPG
+498 RGSSSVGMPE

-528 TEVVAKNKAYQVI
+528 AEVVAKNKAYQVI
-541 NTGSGVAS
+541 NTGSGAS
-549 PSAVTGRVRYSKF
+549 TPSAVTGGVRYSKY
-562 ICKDGWNIDLKNPNN
+562 ICKDGWNIDLKDPNN
-577 NIVDNFGIQV
+577 NIVDNFGVEV
-587 DYKLN
+587 DYLLN

-599 NYYLGQKDFIRSK
+599 NYYLGERDFIRSK
-612 EMSFNA
+612 ETPFNA
-618 PYNGFNPMG
+618 PYNGFNPKG

-659 GGSANRVERYHD
+659 GGSVNKPERYHD
-671 MSYYTNIV
+671 MSYYTNII

>member
-1 MKKEYLSPTMAVI
+1 MNYIVKAFI
-14 PVIQEHSVLE
+14 
-24 TGSGNLP
+24 
-31 DGSQG
+31 
-36 HNMDDETEEYDTD
+36 
-49 ESTHISGQAKQ
+49 
-60 VSLFFEEPFT
+60 
-70 MHKVLKFVVYAV
+70 YAT
-82 ITLGVAACSQD
+82 ITLGLVACSQE
-93 DINSA
+93 DISST
-98 EQNKSN
+98 EQQKAK
-104 EETTITVDVTL
+104 EEITFTVDVTL
-115 DKNVEE
+115 DKNVED
-121 MVNAKQMTAVWDT
+121 MVNAKQMTNVWDA
-134 EQSAMTRTPITYDKQ
+134 EQPAATRTPITYDKQ

-154 NWKVG
+154 NWRVG

-171 AHRIS
+171 TRQIS
-176 SKIDKGLQIISANK
+176 RKVAKDLQIISANK
-190 GYFTFSVPAY
+190 GYFTFSVPSD

-225 GIGTDGVMRVS
+225 GIGVNGVMRVF
-236 GPKEIDATSYD
+236 GPEVIDASSYD

-261 VAKHAKVQFLM
+261 ATKHAKVQFLM
-272 LGSWIGVRAKSDMF
+272 LGSWIGVRAKSDMY

-308 LSQTSP
+308 LSQASP
-314 VWKPS
+314 VWKADK
-319 PYRINID
+319 YRINVD
-326 RRQGKVLDECDTIK
+326 KRQGKVLDECDTIR

-367 ATPGVTSTTKARVI
+367 ATPGATSTTKARVI
-381 RRSEADSKT
+381 LRSEADSKT

-403 NRFCREAKAIV
+403 NRFYREAKDIV
-414 DFKEGDTYNFSIN
+414 DFKDGDTYNFSIN

-447 ENGENSWIEITNASR
+447 QNGENSWIEITNASR

-468 GYYLVSPNPLNVPPY
+468 GYYLVSPNPWNVEPY

-528 TEVVAKNKAYQVI
+528 AEVVAKNKAYQVI
-541 NTGSGVAS
+541 NTGSGVS
-549 PSAVTGRVRYSKF
+549 TPSAVTGGVRYSKY
-562 ICKDGWNIDLKNPNN
+562 ICKDGWNIDLKDPNN
-577 NIVDNFGIQV
+577 NIVDNFGV
-587 DYKLN
+587 EVGYLLN

-599 NYYLGQKDFIRSK
+599 NYYLGERDFIRSK
-612 EMSFNA
+612 ETPFNA
-618 PYNGFNPMG
+618 PYNGFNPKG

-659 GGSANRVERYHD
+659 GGSGNRPERYRD
-671 MSYYTNIV
+671 MSYYTNII

>member
-1 MKKEYLSPTMAVI
+1 MRWTNQLLPVSQLNIHQSYLEI
-14 PVIQEHSVLE
+14 
-24 TGSGNLP
+24 
-31 DGSQG
+31 
-36 HNMDDETEEYDTD
+36 TEIMNYIVKTL
-49 ESTHISGQAKQ
+49 I
-60 VSLFFEEPFT
+60 
-70 MHKVLKFVVYAV
+70 YAT
-82 ITLGVAACSQD
+82 ITFGLVACSQE
-93 DINSA
+93 DINST
-98 EQNKSN
+98 EQQKAK
-104 EETTITVDVTL
+104 EEITFTVDVTL
-115 DKNVEE
+115 DKNVED
-121 MVNAKQMTAVWDT
+121 MVNAKQMPNVWDA
-134 EQSAMTRTPITYDKQ
+134 EQPAATRTPITYDKQ

-154 NWKVG
+154 NWRVG

-171 AHRIS
+171 TRQIS
-176 SKIDKGLQIISANK
+176 RKVAKGLQIISANK
-190 GYFTFSVPAY
+190 GYFTFSVPSD

-213 KEDGVENGAWTQ
+213 KEDGVENGAWTK
-225 GIGTDGVMRVS
+225 GIGANGVMRVF
-236 GPKEIDATSYD
+236 GPEVIDASSYD

-261 VAKHAKVQFLM
+261 ATKHAKVQFLM
-272 LGSWIGVRAKSDMF
+272 LGSWIGVRAKSDMY

-308 LSQTSP
+308 LSQASP
-314 VWKPS
+314 VWEADK
-319 PYRINID
+319 YRISFNARHNTI
-326 RRQGKVLDECDTIK
+326 VDECDTIR

-367 ATPGVTSTTKARVI
+367 ATPGATSTTKTRVI
-381 RRSEADSKT
+381 LRSEADSKT

-403 NRFCREAKAIV
+403 NRFYREAKDIV
-414 DFKEGDTYNFSIN
+414 DFKDGDTYNFSIN

-447 ENGENSWIEITNASR
+447 QNGENSWIEITNASR

-468 GYYLVSPNPLNVPPY
+468 GYYLVSPNPWNVPPY
-483 RALYVANLTDLKALS
+483 GALYVANLTDLKALS

-528 TEVVAKNKAYQVI
+528 AEVVAKNRAYQVI
-541 NTGSGVAS
+541 NTGSGVS
-549 PSAVTGRVRYSKF
+549 TPSAVTGGVRYSKY

-577 NIVDNFGIQV
+577 NIVDNFGV
-587 DYKLN
+587 EVGYLLN

-599 NYYLGQKDFIRSK
+599 NYYLGERDFIRSK
-612 EMSFNA
+612 ETPFNA
-618 PYNGFNPMG
+618 PYNGFNPKG

-652 PFVDYKD
+652 PFVDNKD
-659 GGSANRVERYHD
+659 GGNFTKAERYHD
-671 MSYYTNIV
+671 MSYYTNII

>member
-1 MKKEYLSPTMAVI
+1 MNYIVKAFI
-14 PVIQEHSVLE
+14 
-24 TGSGNLP
+24 
-31 DGSQG
+31 
-36 HNMDDETEEYDTD
+36 
-49 ESTHISGQAKQ
+49 
-60 VSLFFEEPFT
+60 
-70 MHKVLKFVVYAV
+70 YAT
-82 ITLGVAACSQD
+82 ITLGLVACSQE
-93 DINSA
+93 DINST
-98 EQNKSN
+98 EQQKAK
-104 EETTITVDVTL
+104 EEITFTVDVTL
-115 DKNVEE
+115 DKDVED
-121 MVNAKQMTAVWDT
+121 MVNAKQMTNVWDA
-134 EQSAMTRTPITYDKQ
+134 EQPAATRTPITYDKQ

-154 NWKVG
+154 NWRVG

-171 AHRIS
+171 KYKKS
-176 SKIDKGLQIISANK
+176 YKLDKGLQVISAHK
-190 GYFTFSVPAY
+190 GYFTFSVPSD

-225 GIGTDGVMRVS
+225 GIGYDGIMRVF
-236 GPKEIDATSYD
+236 GPKVIDASSYD

-261 VAKHAKVQFLM
+261 STKHAKVQFLM
-272 LGSWIGVRAKSDMF
+272 LGSWIGVRAKSDMY

-301 HMDGTFD
+301 HMDGKFD
-308 LSQTSP
+308 LSKASP
-314 VWKPS
+314 VWEADK
-319 PYRINID
+319 YRISFNARHNTI
-326 RRQGKVLDECDTIK
+326 VDECDTIR

-367 ATPGVTSTTKARVI
+367 ATPGATSTTKARVI
-381 RRSEADSKT
+381 LRSEADSKT

-403 NRFCREAKAIV
+403 NRFYREAKAIV
-414 DFKEGDTYNFSIN
+414 NFKDGDTYNFSIN

-468 GYYLVSPNPLNVPPY
+468 GYYLVSPNPWNVPPY
-483 RALYVANLTDLKALS
+483 GRLYVANLTDLKALS

-528 TEVVAKNKAYQVI
+528 AEVVAKNKAYQVI
-541 NTGSGVAS
+541 NTGSGVS
-549 PSAVTGRVRYSKF
+549 TPSAVTGGVRYSKY
-562 ICKDGWNIDLKNPNN
+562 ICKDGWNIDLKDHNN
-577 NIVDNFGIQV
+577 NIVDNFGV
-587 DYKLN
+587 EVAYLLN

-599 NYYLGQKDFIRSK
+599 NYYLGERDFIRSK
-612 EMSFNA
+612 ETPFNA
-618 PYNGFNPMG
+618 PYNGFNPKG

-652 PFVDYKD
+652 PFVDNKD
-659 GGSANRVERYHD
+659 GGNFTKAERYRD
-671 MSYYTNIV
+671 MSYYTNII

>member
-1 MKKEYLSPTMAVI
+1 MNYIVKAFI
-14 PVIQEHSVLE
+14 
-24 TGSGNLP
+24 
-31 DGSQG
+31 
-36 HNMDDETEEYDTD
+36 
-49 ESTHISGQAKQ
+49 
-60 VSLFFEEPFT
+60 
-70 MHKVLKFVVYAV
+70 YAA
-82 ITLGVAACSQD
+82 ITLGLVACSQE
-93 DINSA
+93 DINST
-98 EQNKSN
+98 EQQKAK
-104 EETTITVDVTL
+104 EEITFTVDVTL
-115 DKNVEE
+115 DKNVED
-121 MVNAKQMTAVWDT
+121 MVNAKQMTNVWDA
-134 EQSAMTRTPITYDKQ
+134 EQSAATRTPITYDKQ

-154 NWKVG
+154 NWRVG

-171 AHRIS
+171 TRQIS
-176 SKIDKGLQIISANK
+176 RKVAKGLQIISANK
-190 GYFTFSVPAY
+190 GYFTFSVPSD

-213 KEDGVENGAWTQ
+213 KEDGVENGAWTK
-225 GIGTDGVMRVS
+225 GIGANGVMRVF
-236 GPKEIDATSYD
+236 GPEVIDASSYD

-261 VAKHAKVQFLM
+261 ATKHAKVQFLM
-272 LGSWIGVRAKSDMF
+272 IGSWIGVRAKSDMY
-286 YKSNVY
+286 YKSSVY

-308 LSQTSP
+308 LSQASP

-319 PYRINID
+319 PYRINVD
-326 RRQGKVLDECDTIK
+326 KRQGKVLDECDTIR

-367 ATPGVTSTTKARVI
+367 ATPGVTSTTKTRVI
-381 RRSEADSKT
+381 LRSEADSKT

-403 NRFCREAKAIV
+403 NRFYREAKATV
-414 DFKEGDTYNFSIN
+414 AFKDGDTYNFSIN

-468 GYYLVSPNPLNVPPY
+468 GYYLVSPNPWNVEPY
-483 RALYVANLTDLKALS
+483 RALYVANLTDLKVLS

-522 AAGTGY
+522 AAGNGY
-528 TEVVAKNKAYQVI
+528 AEVVSKNKAYQVI
-541 NTGSGVAS
+541 NTGSGIAS
-549 PSAVTGRVRYSKF
+549 PSAVTGGVHYSKF
-562 ICKDGWNIDLKNPNN
+562 ICKDGWNIDLRDPNN

-587 DYKLN
+587 HYILN
-592 GSNGFYY
+592 GSDGFYY
-599 NYYLGQKDFIRSK
+599 NYYLGERDFIRSK
-612 EMSFNA
+612 ETPFNA
-618 PYNGFNPMG
+618 PYNGFNPKG

-639 FLGTFNDYDSRFI
+639 FLGTFNDYDGWFI
-652 PFVDYKD
+652 PFKDYND
-659 GGSANRVERYHD
+659 GGDFTKRDRYRD
-671 MSYYTNIV
+671 MSYYTDIV

>member
-1 MKKEYLSPTMAVI
+1 MRWTNQLLPVSQLNIHQSYLEI
-14 PVIQEHSVLE
+14 
-24 TGSGNLP
+24 
-31 DGSQG
+31 
-36 HNMDDETEEYDTD
+36 TEIMNY
-49 ESTHISGQAKQ
+49 IVKA
-60 VSLFFEEPFT
+60 LI
-70 MHKVLKFVVYAV
+70 YAT
-82 ITLGVAACSQD
+82 ITLGLVACSQE
-93 DINSA
+93 DINST
-98 EQNKSN
+98 EQQKAK
-104 EETTITVDVTL
+104 EEITFTVDVTL
-115 DKNVEE
+115 DKNVED
-121 MVNAKQMTAVWDT
+121 MVNAKQMTNVWDA
-134 EQSAMTRTPITYDKQ
+134 EQPAATRTPITYDKQ

-154 NWKVG
+154 NWRVG

-171 AHRIS
+171 TRQIS
-176 SKIDKGLQIISANK
+176 RKVAKGLQIISANK
-190 GYFTFSVPAY
+190 GYFTFSVPSD

-213 KEDGVENGAWTQ
+213 KEDGVENGAWTK
-225 GIGTDGVMRVS
+225 GIGANGVMRVF
-236 GPKEIDATSYD
+236 GPEVIDASSYD

-261 VAKHAKVQFLM
+261 ATKHAKVQFLM
-272 LGSWIGVRAKSDMF
+272 LGSWIGVRAKSDMY

-308 LSQTSP
+308 LSQASP

-319 PYRINID
+319 PYRINVD
-326 RRQGKVLDECDTIK
+326 KRQGKVLDECDTIR
-340 VNNFAIGG
+340 VNNFSIGG
-348 EADGAGTTKYTKPF
+348 KADGAGTTKYTKPF

-367 ATPGVTSTTKARVI
+367 ATPGVTSTTKTRVI
-381 RRSEADSKT
+381 LRSEADSKT

-403 NRFCREAKAIV
+403 NRFYREAKAIV
-414 DFKEGDTYNFSIN
+414 DFKDGDTYNFSIN

-468 GYYLVSPNPLNVPPY
+468 GYYLVSPNPWNVPPY
-483 RALYVANLTDLKALS
+483 GRLYVANLTDLKTLS

-528 TEVVAKNKAYQVI
+528 AEVVAKNKAYQVI
-541 NTGSGVAS
+541 NTGSGIAS
-549 PSAVTGRVRYSKF
+549 PSAVTGGVHYSKF
-562 ICKDGWNIDLKNPNN
+562 ICKDGWNIDLRDPNN

-587 DYKLN
+587 HYILN

-599 NYYLGQKDFIRSK
+599 NYYLGEKDFIRSK
-612 EMSFNA
+612 ETPFNA
-618 PYNGFNPMG
+618 PYNGFNPKG

-639 FLGTFNDYDSRFI
+639 FLGTFNDYDGRFI
-652 PFVDYKD
+652 PFKDYND
-659 GGSANRVERYHD
+659 GGDFTKRNRYRD
-671 MSYYTNIV
+671 MSYYTDIV

>member
-1 MKKEYLSPTMAVI
+1 MNYIVKAFI
-14 PVIQEHSVLE
+14 
-24 TGSGNLP
+24 
-31 DGSQG
+31 
-36 HNMDDETEEYDTD
+36 
-49 ESTHISGQAKQ
+49 
-60 VSLFFEEPFT
+60 
-70 MHKVLKFVVYAV
+70 YAT
-82 ITLGVAACSQD
+82 ITLGLVACSQE
-93 DINSA
+93 DINST
-98 EQNKSN
+98 EQQKAK
-104 EETTITVDVTL
+104 EEFTFTVDVTL
-115 DKNVEE
+115 DKNVED
-121 MVNAKQMTAVWDT
+121 MVNAKQMTNVWDA
-134 EQSAMTRTPITYDKQ
+134 EQPAAPRTPITYDKQ

-154 NWKVG
+154 NWRVG

-171 AHRIS
+171 KYKKS
-176 SKIDKGLQIISANK
+176 YKLDKGLQVISAHK
-190 GYFTFSVPAY
+190 GYFTFSVPTY

-225 GIGTDGVMRVS
+225 GIGYDGVMRVF
-236 GPKEIDATSYD
+236 GPKAIDASSYD

-261 VAKHAKVQFLM
+261 ATKHAKVQFLM
-272 LGSWIGVRAKSDMF
+272 LGSWIGVRAKSDMY

-292 SIALKSDVL
+292 SIALKSDVF

-308 LSQTSP
+308 LSQASP

-319 PYRINID
+319 SYRINID
-326 RRQGKVLDECDTIK
+326 KRQGKVLDECDTIR

-381 RRSEADSKT
+381 LRSEADSRT

-403 NRFCREAKAIV
+403 NRFYREAKDIV
-414 DFKEGDTYNFSIN
+414 NFKDGDTYNFSIN

-440 EYYHSSA
+440 EFYHSSA
-447 ENGENSWIEITNASR
+447 QNGENSWIEITNASR

-468 GYYLVSPNPLNVPPY
+468 GYYLVSPNPWNVEPY
-483 RALYVANLTDLKALS
+483 RALYVANLTDLKVLS

-528 TEVVAKNKAYQVI
+528 AEVVAKNKAYQVI
-541 NTGSGVAS
+541 NTGSGVS
-549 PSAVTGRVRYSKF
+549 TPSAVTGGVRYSKY
-562 ICKDGWNIDLKNPNN
+562 ICKDGWNIDLKDPNN
-577 NIVDNFGIQV
+577 NIVDNFGV
-587 DYKLN
+587 EVAYLLN

-599 NYYLGQKDFIRSK
+599 NYYLGERDFIRSK
-612 EMSFNA
+612 ETPFNA
-618 PYNGFNPMG
+618 PYNGFNPKG

-652 PFVDYKD
+652 PFVDNKD
-659 GGSANRVERYHD
+659 GGNFTKAERYRD
-671 MSYYTNIV
+671 MSYYTNII

>member
-1 MKKEYLSPTMAVI
+1 MNYIVKAFI
-14 PVIQEHSVLE
+14 
-24 TGSGNLP
+24 
-31 DGSQG
+31 
-36 HNMDDETEEYDTD
+36 
-49 ESTHISGQAKQ
+49 
-60 VSLFFEEPFT
+60 
-70 MHKVLKFVVYAV
+70 YAT
-82 ITLGVAACSQD
+82 ITLGLVACSQE
-93 DINSA
+93 DISST
-98 EQNKSN
+98 EQQKAK
-104 EETTITVDVTL
+104 EEITFTVDVTL
-115 DKNVEE
+115 DKNVED
-121 MVNAKQMTAVWDT
+121 MVNAKEMTNVWDA
-134 EQSAMTRTPITYDKQ
+134 EQPAATRTPITYDKQ

-154 NWKVG
+154 NWRVG

-171 AHRIS
+171 KYKKS
-176 SKIDKGLQIISANK
+176 YKLDKGLQVISAHK
-190 GYFTFSVPAY
+190 GYFTFSVPSY
-200 FDLSKLQVASATG
+200 FDLSKLQVASTTG
-213 KEDGVENGAWTQ
+213 KEDGVENGAWTI
-225 GIGTDGVMRVS
+225 GIDYYGVMRVF
-236 GPKEIDATSYD
+236 GPKVIDASSYD

-261 VAKHAKVQFLM
+261 ATKHAKVQFLM
-272 LGSWIGVRAKSDMF
+272 LGSWIGVRAKSDMY

-308 LSQTSP
+308 LSQASP

-326 RRQGKVLDECDTIK
+326 RRQGKVLDECDTIR

-367 ATPGVTSTTKARVI
+367 ATPGATSTTKARVI
-381 RRSEADSKT
+381 LRSEADSKT

-403 NRFCREAKAIV
+403 NRFYREAKAIV
-414 DFKEGDTYNFSIN
+414 NFKDGDTYNFSIN

-447 ENGENSWIEITNASR
+447 QNGENSWIEITNASR

-468 GYYLVSPNPLNVPPY
+468 GYYLVSPNPWNVEPY
-483 RALYVANLTDLKALS
+483 RALYVANLTDLKVLS

-528 TEVVAKNKAYQVI
+528 AEVVAKNKAYQVI
-541 NTGSGVAS
+541 NTGSGVS
-549 PSAVTGRVRYSKF
+549 TPSAVTGGVHYSKY
-562 ICKDGWNIDLKNPNN
+562 ICKDGWNIDLKDHNN
-577 NIVDNFGIQV
+577 NIVDNFGV
-587 DYKLN
+587 EVGYLLN

-599 NYYLGQKDFIRSK
+599 NYYLGERDFIRSK
-612 EMSFNA
+612 ETPFNA
-618 PYNGFNPMG
+618 PYNGFNPKG

-659 GGSANRVERYHD
+659 GGSGNRPERYRD
-671 MSYYTNIV
+671 MSYYTNII

>member
-1 MKKEYLSPTMAVI
+1 MRWTNQLLPVSQLNIHQSYLEI
-14 PVIQEHSVLE
+14 
-24 TGSGNLP
+24 
-31 DGSQG
+31 
-36 HNMDDETEEYDTD
+36 TEIMNY
-49 ESTHISGQAKQ
+49 IVKA
-60 VSLFFEEPFT
+60 FI
-70 MHKVLKFVVYAV
+70 YAT
-82 ITLGVAACSQD
+82 ITLGLVACSQE
-93 DINSA
+93 DINST
-98 EQNKSN
+98 EQQKAK
-104 EETTITVDVTL
+104 EEITFTVDVTL
-115 DKNVEE
+115 DKNVED
-121 MVNAKQMTAVWDT
+121 MVNAKQMTNVWDA
-134 EQSAMTRTPITYDKQ
+134 EQPAATRTPITYDKQ

-154 NWKVG
+154 NWRVG

-171 AHRIS
+171 TRQIS
-176 SKIDKGLQIISANK
+176 RKVAKGLQIISANK
-190 GYFTFSVPAY
+190 GYFTFSVPSD

-225 GIGTDGVMRVS
+225 GIGANGVMRVF
-236 GPKEIDATSYD
+236 GPEVIDASSYD

-261 VAKHAKVQFLM
+261 ATKHAKVQFLM
-272 LGSWIGVRAKSDMF
+272 IGSWIGVRAKSDMY

-308 LSQTSP
+308 LSQASP

-319 PYRINID
+319 SYRINID
-326 RRQGKVLDECDTIK
+326 KRQGKVLDECDTIR

-367 ATPGVTSTTKARVI
+367 ATPGATSTTKTRVI
-381 RRSEADSKT
+381 LRSEADSKT

-403 NRFCREAKAIV
+403 NRFYREAKDIV
-414 DFKEGDTYNFSIN
+414 DFKDGDTYNFSIN

-447 ENGENSWIEITNASR
+447 QNGENSWIEITNASR

-468 GYYLVSPNPLNVPPY
+468 GYYLVSPNPWNVPPY
-483 RALYVANLTDLKALS
+483 GRLYVANLTDLKTLI

-528 TEVVAKNKAYQVI
+528 AEVVAKNKAYQVI
-541 NTGSGVAS
+541 NTGSGIAS
-549 PSAVTGRVRYSKF
+549 PSAVTGGVHYSKF
-562 ICKDGWNIDLKNPNN
+562 ICKDGWNIDLRDPNN
-577 NIVDNFGIQV
+577 NIVDNFGV
-587 DYKLN
+587 EVGYLLN

-599 NYYLGQKDFIRSK
+599 NYYLGERDFIRSK
-612 EMSFNA
+612 ETPFNA
-618 PYNGFNPMG
+618 PYNGFNPKG

-659 GGSANRVERYHD
+659 GGSGNRPERYRD
-671 MSYYTNIV
+671 MSYYTNII

>member
-1 MKKEYLSPTMAVI
+1 MNYIVKAFI
-14 PVIQEHSVLE
+14 
-24 TGSGNLP
+24 
-31 DGSQG
+31 
-36 HNMDDETEEYDTD
+36 
-49 ESTHISGQAKQ
+49 
-60 VSLFFEEPFT
+60 
-70 MHKVLKFVVYAV
+70 YAT
-82 ITLGVAACSQD
+82 ITFGLVACSQE
-93 DINSA
+93 DINST
-98 EQNKSN
+98 EQQKAK
-104 EETTITVDVTL
+104 EEITFTVDVTL
-115 DKNVEE
+115 DKNVED
-121 MVNAKQMTAVWDT
+121 MVNAKQMTNVWDA
-134 EQSAMTRTPITYDKQ
+134 EQPAATRTPITYDKQ

-171 AHRIS
+171 KYKKS
-176 SKIDKGLQIISANK
+176 YKLDKGLQVISAHK
-190 GYFTFSVPAY
+190 GYFTFSVPSD

-225 GIGTDGVMRVS
+225 GIGYDGIMRVF
-236 GPKEIDATSYD
+236 GPKVIDASSYD

-261 VAKHAKVQFLM
+261 ATKHAKVQFLM
-272 LGSWIGVRAKSDMF
+272 LGSWIGVRAKSDMY
-286 YKSNVY
+286 YKSNIY

-301 HMDGTFD
+301 HMDGTLD
-308 LSQTSP
+308 LSKASP
-314 VWKPS
+314 VWDASK
-319 PYRINID
+319 YRINVD
-326 RRQGKVLDECDTIK
+326 KRQGKVLDECDTIR

-367 ATPGVTSTTKARVI
+367 ATPGVTSTTKTRVI
-381 RRSEADSKT
+381 LRSEADSKT

-403 NRFCREAKAIV
+403 NRFYREAKAIV
-414 DFKEGDTYNFSIN
+414 DFKDGDTYNFSIN

-447 ENGENSWIEITNASR
+447 QNGENSWIEITNASR

-468 GYYLVSPNPLNVPPY
+468 GYYLVSPNPWNVPPY
-483 RALYVANLTDLKALS
+483 GALYVANLTDLKALS

-528 TEVVAKNKAYQVI
+528 AEVVAKNKAYQVI
-541 NTGSGVAS
+541 NTGSGLS
-549 PSAVTGRVRYSKF
+549 TPSAVTGGVHYSKY
-562 ICKDGWNIDLKNPNN
+562 ICKDGWNIDLKDPNN
-577 NIVDNFGIQV
+577 NIVDNFGV
-587 DYKLN
+587 EVAYLLN

-599 NYYLGQKDFIRSK
+599 NYYLGERDFIRSK
-612 EMSFNA
+612 ETPFNA
-618 PYNGFNPMG
+618 PYNGFNPKG

-652 PFVDYKD
+652 PFVDNKD
-659 GGSANRVERYHD
+659 GGNFTKAERYRD
-671 MSYYTNIV
+671 MSYYTNII

>member
-1 MKKEYLSPTMAVI
+1 MNYIVKAFI
-14 PVIQEHSVLE
+14 
-24 TGSGNLP
+24 
-31 DGSQG
+31 
-36 HNMDDETEEYDTD
+36 
-49 ESTHISGQAKQ
+49 
-60 VSLFFEEPFT
+60 
-70 MHKVLKFVVYAV
+70 YAT
-82 ITLGVAACSQD
+82 ITLGLVACSQE
-93 DINSA
+93 DINST
-98 EQNKSN
+98 EQQKAK
-104 EETTITVDVTL
+104 EEITFTVDVTL
-115 DKNVEE
+115 DKNVED
-121 MVNAKQMTAVWDT
+121 MVNAKQMTNVWDA
-134 EQSAMTRTPITYDKQ
+134 EQPATTRTPITYDKQ

-154 NWKVG
+154 NWRVG

-171 AHRIS
+171 TRQIS
-176 SKIDKGLQIISANK
+176 RKVAKGLQIISANK
-190 GYFTFSVPAY
+190 GYFTFSVPSD

-225 GIGTDGVMRVS
+225 GIGANGVMRVF
-236 GPKEIDATSYD
+236 GPEVIDASSYD

-261 VAKHAKVQFLM
+261 ATKHAKVQFLM
-272 LGSWIGVRAKSDMF
+272 IGSWIGVRAKSDMY

-308 LSQTSP
+308 LSKASP
-314 VWKPS
+314 VWEADK
-319 PYRINID
+319 YRINVD
-326 RRQGKVLDECDTIK
+326 KRQGKVLDECDTIR

-367 ATPGVTSTTKARVI
+367 ATPDVTSTTKTRVI
-381 RRSEADSKT
+381 LRSEADSKT

-403 NRFCREAKAIV
+403 NRFYREAKAIV
-414 DFKEGDTYNFSIN
+414 DFKDGDTYNFSIN

-447 ENGENSWIEITNASR
+447 QNGENSWIEITNASR

-468 GYYLVSPNPLNVPPY
+468 GYYLVGPNPWNVPPY
-483 RALYVANLTDLKALS
+483 RTLYVANLTDLKALS

-522 AAGTGY
+522 AAGNGY
-528 TEVVAKNKAYQVI
+528 AEVVSKNKAYQVI
-541 NTGSGVAS
+541 NTGSGIAS
-549 PSAVTGRVRYSKF
+549 PSAVTGGVHYSKF
-562 ICKDGWNIDLKNPNN
+562 ICKDGWNIDLRDPNN

-587 DYKLN
+587 HYILN

-599 NYYLGQKDFIRSK
+599 YYYLGEKDFIRSK
-612 EMSFNA
+612 ETPFNA
-618 PYNGFNPMG
+618 PYNGFNPKG

-639 FLGTFNDYDSRFI
+639 FLGTFNDYDGRFI
-652 PFVDYKD
+652 PFKDYND
-659 GGSANRVERYHD
+659 GGDFTKSERYRD
-671 MSYYTNIV
+671 MSYYTNII

>member
-1 MKKEYLSPTMAVI
+1 MNYIVKAFI
-14 PVIQEHSVLE
+14 
-24 TGSGNLP
+24 
-31 DGSQG
+31 
-36 HNMDDETEEYDTD
+36 
-49 ESTHISGQAKQ
+49 
-60 VSLFFEEPFT
+60 
-70 MHKVLKFVVYAV
+70 YAT
-82 ITLGVAACSQD
+82 ITLGLVACSQE
-93 DINSA
+93 DINST
-98 EQNKSN
+98 EQQKAK
-104 EETTITVDVTL
+104 EEITFTVDVTL
-115 DKNVEE
+115 DKNVED
-121 MVNAKQMTAVWDT
+121 MVNAKQMTNVWDA
-134 EQSAMTRTPITYDKQ
+134 EQPAATRTPITYDKQ

-154 NWKVG
+154 NWRVG

-171 AHRIS
+171 TRQIS
-176 SKIDKGLQIISANK
+176 RKVAKGLQIISANK
-190 GYFTFSVPAY
+190 GYFTFSVPSD

-225 GIGTDGVMRVS
+225 GIGANGVMRVF
-236 GPKEIDATSYD
+236 GPEVIDASSYD

-261 VAKHAKVQFLM
+261 ATKHAKVQFLM
-272 LGSWIGVRAKSDMF
+272 IGSWIGVRAKSDMY

-308 LSQTSP
+308 LSQASP

-319 PYRINID
+319 SYRINID
-326 RRQGKVLDECDTIK
+326 KRQGKVLDECDTIR

-367 ATPGVTSTTKARVI
+367 ATPGVTSTTKTRVI
-381 RRSEADSKT
+381 LRSEADSKT

-403 NRFCREAKAIV
+403 NRFYREAKAIV
-414 DFKEGDTYNFSIN
+414 DFKDGDTYNFSIN

-468 GYYLVSPNPLNVPPY
+468 GYYLVGPNPWNVPPY
-483 RALYVANLTDLKALS
+483 RTLYVANLTDLKALS

-528 TEVVAKNKAYQVI
+528 AEVVAKNKAYQVI
-541 NTGSGVAS
+541 NTGSGVS
-549 PSAVTGRVRYSKF
+549 TPSAVTGGVRYSKY

-577 NIVDNFGIQV
+577 NIVDNFGV
-587 DYKLN
+587 EVAYLLN

-599 NYYLGQKDFIRSK
+599 NYYLGERDFIRSK
-612 EMSFNA
+612 ETPFNA
-618 PYNGFNPMG
+618 PYNGFNPKG

-652 PFVDYKD
+652 PFVDNKD
-659 GGSANRVERYHD
+659 GGNFTKAERYHD
-671 MSYYTNIV
+671 MSYYTNII

>member
-272 LGSWIGVRAKSDMF
+272 IGSWIGVRAKSDMF

-381 RRSEADSKT
+381 LRSEADSKT